1 MDRIIRIL
9 HGTRLKPLQAWIAAI
24 FAVLLRGVRTHRGRK
39 RKILSFDPVAEDFPS
54 ADRMV
59 WVLRIPDGQII
70 YASPN
75 VEQIYGNSP
84 ERFYANSSLWL
95 ESTAAAD
102 REQLRAILTS
112 IRHHPQQALNL
123 RINRPDG
130 SPRWIQYHAQWIADT
145 DDRDSHVKLTG
156 TDITTSHHL
165 EIALAR
171 SNRALRAMHNC
182 EDVIAVAV
190 DENAL
195 LQAICSIVTAN
206 GYVMAWAGML
216 ESDGAIVPVG
226 RTLEHKEYFDAL
238 QAPLQAGGKGTT
250 AITQALATKRPAV
263 ANYFAS
269 DMSPT
274 PWREAAMRCGFYS
287 KIVLPMKDGETMIGF
302 LNVYAS
308 EPDAFDAQEVALLLN
323 LAQRV
328 TVEISA
334 HRDRN
339 GRQVAEAAL
348 RLRERAIECSANAV
362 IISSAQAPDFAIEYV
377 NPAFE
382 RITGYTAAEAIGR
395 NSIFLL
401 GNDHEQSGVHEIRA
415 ALAEKREGKAV
426 LRNYRKDGSLFWN
439 DLYLAPV
446 KDDDGKTTHFVAT
459 MSDITPMK
467 QYEKTLHRM
476 ASHDILTGLPNRA
489 LLQDRLETAI
499 AYSAR
504 NGHAV
509 WVVLVDL
516 DRFKFVNDTMGHQ
529 AGDAL
534 LKIISDR
541 LQASV
546 RESDTVARLGGDEF
560 VLVLPEC
567 GDGPS
572 GYTSDVIQRIME
584 AVVQPLTIQGSDFF
598 LSCSMGVAVYPNDGD
613 DATTLLAHADVA
625 MYRAKEL
632 GRNTFQFYT
641 PAMNDQALERLRI
654 EGELRHAIE
663 LEQLVLHYQPQ
674 VDLHSGA
681 IVALEALV
689 RWNHPVLGMVQP
701 GSFISLAEETGLII
715 PIGAWVLRTACLQAK
730 AWQASGY
737 ADLRIAVNL
746 SARQF
751 TQASLLESIK
761 TSLQETGLAPHHLE
775 IELTESSVM
784 ADIERNIL
792 TLHDLKSLGVQLSV
806 DDFGTGHSSLAY
818 LKRFPIDTLK
828 IDRSFVHDIDV
839 NQDDASIVSSIIAL
853 AHNLKLNVIAE
864 GVETKNQ
871 MDILRAQGCD
881 EMQGYYFCK
890 PLPADQIEALLRQN
904 LAKQTQ
910 HQAILKIA

>member
-1 MDRIIRIL
+1 MERIIGKG
-9 HGTRLKPLQAWIAAI
+9 HGANLNLLQAGLSACALLFRNGWRRYASRRQDGYLADPATDSLLAAD
-24 FAVLLRGVRTHRGRK
+24 
-39 RKILSFDPVAEDFPS
+39 KI
-54 ADRMV
+54 V
-59 WVLRIPDGQII
+59 WVLRIPDGQVI
-70 YASPN
+70 YASKT
-75 VEQIYGNSP
+75 VEALYGSSP
-84 ERFYANSSLWL
+84 ERFYANSRLWL
-95 ESTAAAD
+95 ENIAPAD
-102 REQLRAILTS
+102 REPARALLASIL
-112 IRHHPQQALNL
+112 HEPQQTLRL
-123 RINRPDG
+123 RINRSDG
-130 SPRWIQYHAQWIADT
+130 SPRWIEYHARFIPDT
-145 DDRDSHVKLTG
+145 DGHSGHVKLIG
-156 TDITTSHHL
+156 TDITTRHHL

-171 SNRALRAMHNC
+171 SNRALRAIHDC
-182 EDVIAVAV
+182 EDVISEAA

-195 LQAICSIVTAN
+195 LQGICDVVTAT
-206 GYVMAWAGML
+206 GYRMAWVGILAT
-216 ESDGAIVPVG
+216 DGAIIPVG
-226 RTLEHKEYFDAL
+226 LTQEHQGYLDAL
-238 QAPLQAGGKGTT
+238 KIPLQAGGVGTRAINT
-250 AITQALATKRPAV
+250 ALQTRRPAV
-263 ANYFAS
+263 ANYFAN

-274 PWREAAMRCGFYS
+274 PWREEAMRRGFYS
-287 KIVLPMKDGETMIGF
+287 KLVVPMGDDKDVIGVF
-302 LNVYAS
+302 NVYAS
-308 EPDAFDAQEVALLLN
+308 EPDAFDAQEVALLVS

-328 TVEISA
+328 TVEIRA

-339 GRQVAEAAL
+339 GRQAAEAAL

-362 IISSAQAPDFAIEYV
+362 IISSAQAPEFAIEYV

-395 NSIFLL
+395 SSSFLL
-401 GNDHEQSGVHEIRA
+401 RNDHEQAGLYEIRA

-426 LRNYRKDGSLFWN
+426 LRNYRKNGSLFWN
-439 DLYLAPV
+439 DLYIAPV
-446 KDDDGKTTHFVAT
+446 KDDEGKTTHFVAA

-467 QYEKTLHRM
+467 QYETTLHRL
-476 ASHDILTGLPNRA
+476 ASHDVLTGLPNRA
-489 LLQDRLETAI
+489 LLQDRLENAI

-529 AGDAL
+529 AGDVL

-572 GYTSDVIQRIME
+572 GYSSDVIQRIME
-584 AVVQPLTIQGSDFF
+584 AVVKPLNIQGSEFF
-598 LSCSMGVAVYPNDGD
+598 LSCSMGIAVYPNDGAD
-613 DATTLLAHADVA
+613 PTTLLAHADVA
-625 MYRAKEL
+625 MYRSKEL
-632 GRNTFQFYT
+632 GRNNFQFYT

-654 EGELRHAIE
+654 EGELRHAVE
-663 LEQLVLHYQPQ
+663 LNELVLHYQPQ
-674 VDLHSGA
+674 VDLHTGA
-681 IVALEALV
+681 IVGLEALV
-689 RWNHPVLGMVQP
+689 RWNHPILGMVQP

-715 PIGAWVLRTACLQAK
+715 PIGAWVLQTACRQAK
-730 AWQASGY
+730 AWQDMGFTQ
-737 ADLRIAVNL
+737 LRIAVNL

-761 TSLQETGLAPHHLE
+761 ATLQETGLAARFLE

-792 TLHDLKSLGVQLSV
+792 TLRDLKSLGVQLSV

-828 IDRSFVHDIDV
+828 IDRSFVRDIAI
-839 NQDDASIVSSIIAL
+839 NQDDASIVSSIISL

-864 GVETKNQ
+864 GVETASQ
-871 MDILRAQGCD
+871 MDILRAQGCN

-890 PLPADQIEALLRQN
+890 PLPSDQIETLLLNESKTALV
-904 LAKQTQ
+904 A
-910 HQAILKIA
+910 